1 MQTLQLESK
10 PGEDGRGQG
19 RGTVKIA
26 LCGHSMGGLVA
37 VDAALKIA
45 DENALMG
52 EKDVET
58 GKVGGLWPRVVS
70 VIAYDSPV
78 SIQESPKQ
86 ELERSGSCLLPL
98 GNP

>member
-1 MQTLQLESK
+1 
-10 PGEDGRGQG
+10 
-19 RGTVKIA
+19 
-26 LCGHSMGGLVA
+26 MGGLVA